1 MEGDNYHALSVLNY
15 THKGKISVIYL
26 DPPFNTGSRDWKY
39 NNDYVDSNDSFRHSK
54 WLSMMSNRLRLARNL
69 LSEKGVIY
77 IAIDHYELFSLGL
90 LCDEIF
96 GEANRLG
103 VITVVHKPEGRQ
115 FANFFS
121 PSNEFMM
128 VYAKDKTRHT

>member
-1 MEGDNYHALSVLNY
+1 MNLPLEGDNYHALSVLNY
-15 THKGKISVIYL
+15 NHKGKQYL
-26 DPPFNTGSRDWKY
+26 FRPPFNTVTRLKY
-39 NNDYVDSNDSFRHSK
+39 NNDYVDSNDSFGHRK

-69 LSEKGVIY
+69 LSGKGVIY

-115 FANFFS
+115 FANF
-121 PSNEFMM
+121 
-128 VYAKDKTRHT
+128 